1 MRLAAASCG
10 SQRQEKEE
18 QRFLVTIRSL
28 CNDPLSPSVFRA
40 IIVFAREIG
49 ELRSH
54 DAFQPDA
61 ATFPA
66 IILRP
71 SAFDFLNSRLS
82 EPRRDI
88 GRNIERGISIRL
100 SFIGREQR
108 REVFSFCYFFFFFFT
123 KKRTLDE
130 V

>member
-1 MRLAAASCG
+1 MRLAVASCG

-28 CNDPLSPSVFRA
+28 CNDPLSLSPSVFRA

-66 IILRP
+66 SSSDL
-71 SAFDFLNSRLS
+71 
-82 EPRRDI
+82 PR
-88 GRNIERGISIRL
+88 SI
-100 SFIGREQR
+100 F
-108 REVFSFCYFFFFFFT
+108 
-123 KKRTLDE
+123 
-130 V
+130 